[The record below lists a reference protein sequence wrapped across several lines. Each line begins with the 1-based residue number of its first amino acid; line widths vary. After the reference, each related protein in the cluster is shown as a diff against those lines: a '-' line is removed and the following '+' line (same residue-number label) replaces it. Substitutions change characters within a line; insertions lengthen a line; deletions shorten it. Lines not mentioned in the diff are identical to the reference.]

1 MVQANE
7 AAAEGAAGG
16 ARERDEDVAYLVRYL
31 LEERG
36 LAQAPA
42 EGRPFDEAF
51 AEFRALVNTREPRPA
66 DGRFLAVQ
74 DRLLRGLIAQAGIAR
89 AAELPPTPAD
99 ARLSVWR
106 GDITTLE
113 ADAIVNAANSALL
126 GCWVPGQHCIDN
138 AIHTF
143 AGVQLR
149 LACAELMERQGHA
162 EPTGRAQVTDAYNL
176 PARWVLHTV
185 GPIADGAPTE
195 RHRRELA
202 SCYESCLEAAAAR
215 GCRTVAFCCVSTGA
229 FGFPQ
234 REAAEIA
241 VGTVRAWLDRRAGEG
256 ADAPCSTRDAED
268 GAAQSVAGGSEAA
281 GSASAS
287 GPGGSPATPGAPSG
301 LKVVFNVFGD
311 EDEAIYHGLLG

>member
-1 MVQANE
+1 MVQVSE
-7 AAAEGAAGG
+7 ARAAGG
-16 ARERDEDVAYLVRYL
+16 ARGRDEDVAYLVRYL

-51 AEFRALVNTREPRPA
+51 AEFRALVNTREPRLA

-126 GCWVPGQHCIDN
+126 GCWVPGHHCIDN

-143 AGVQLR
+143 AGMQLR
-149 LACAELMERQGHA
+149 LVCDELMRAQGHD
-162 EPTGRAQVTDAYNL
+162 EPVGRAQVTSAFNL
-176 PARWVLHTV
+176 PSRFVVHTV
-185 GPIADGAPTE
+185 GPQVPTGE
-195 RHRRELA
+195 PTAAQEEQLA
-202 SCYESCLEAAAAR
+202 SCYRASLDAAAAA
-215 GCRTVAFCCVSTGA
+215 GVASLAFCCISTGE
-229 FGFPQ
+229 FRFP
-234 REAAEIA
+234 RERAARIA
-241 VGTVRAWLDRRAGEG
+241 VGEVRARG
-256 ADAPCSTRDAED
+256 
-268 GAAQSVAGGSEAA
+268 GAAARYSARLLSVICFFIGNS
-281 GSASAS
+281 
-287 GPGGSPATPGAPSG
+287 
-301 LKVVFNVFGD
+301 
-311 EDEAIYHGLLG
+311 